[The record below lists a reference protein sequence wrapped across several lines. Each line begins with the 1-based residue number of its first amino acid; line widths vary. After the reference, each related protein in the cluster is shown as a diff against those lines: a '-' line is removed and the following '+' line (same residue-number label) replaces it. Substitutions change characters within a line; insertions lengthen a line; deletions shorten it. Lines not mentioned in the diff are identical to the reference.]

1 MPSPGHATAAR
12 LPAGLH
18 LSAVQARPAGKEAE
32 AGRNGDLR
40 RDGGRRAGDPYRVDP
55 PRPMMGAMPEIH
67 DASFKLWY
75 DHPRMV
81 EDLLRGF
88 VPANLVGAFDFDTLE
103 QMPAQYVDEGLRQSR
118 GDAAWR
124 VRFRDAGPGGWLY
137 LLVLLEFQSTT
148 DRFIAARV
156 LAYTGQ
162 MYLKLIRNGEVAEDG
177 RLPPVLPVVIYNGR
191 SRWTAADEVGDIV
204 ATVGAGL
211 APFQPRQRYLLLD
224 EHAQRVEDLPGDNVV
239 TAQIALEQGSVEALA
254 PVLRGLGALLSGPRH
269 ASLRRAF
276 AEWTRQVV
284 EGSGL
289 ASAQPGLPGVLR
301 RLEEAG
307 ELEEMGTLLAERI
320 DEFAEKRAA
329 ERAAEQHARGLEQE
343 RALLARQAARKFG
356 AETAERLAALLAGI
370 DDAERLAGIGEA
382 VIDCADGDALLA
394 RAAADGGPG

>member
-1 MPSPGHATAAR
+1 
-12 LPAGLH
+12 
-18 LSAVQARPAGKEAE
+18 
-32 AGRNGDLR
+32 
-40 RDGGRRAGDPYRVDP
+40 
-55 PRPMMGAMPEIH
+55 MGTMPEVH

-88 VPANLVGAFDFDTLE
+88 VPANLVAAFDFDTLE

-124 VRFRDAGPGGWLY
+124 VRFRDAGSGGWLY
-137 LLVLLEFQSTT
+137 LLVLLEFQSSV
-148 DRFIAARV
+148 DRYMAARV

-162 MYLKLIRNGEVAEDG
+162 MYVKLIRNGELAEDG
-177 RLPPVLPVVIYNGR
+177 RLPPVLPIVIYNGVR
-191 SRWTAADEVGDIV
+191 PRWNAADEVGDVI
-204 ATVGAGL
+204 AAVGTGL

-224 EHAQRVEDLPGDNVV
+224 EHAQRIEDLPPDNVV

-254 PVLRGLGALLSGPRH
+254 PVLRGLGALLAGPRH

-276 AEWTRQVV
+276 AEWTRHVV

-301 RLEEAG
+301 GLEETG
-307 ELEEMGTLLAERI
+307 EIEEMGTLLAQRI
-320 DEFAEKRAA
+320 DEFAERHLEQGREQGR
-329 ERAAEQHARGLEQE
+329 ERGLEQGREQALEQE

-356 AETAERLAALLAGI
+356 AETAERLSALLGSI
-370 DDAERLAGIGEA
+370 DDPERLARIGEA
-382 VIDCADGDALLA
+382 LIDCADGAELLA
-394 RAAADGGPG
+394 RAGAGRGTG

>member
-1 MPSPGHATAAR
+1 
-12 LPAGLH
+12 
-18 LSAVQARPAGKEAE
+18 
-32 AGRNGDLR
+32 
-40 RDGGRRAGDPYRVDP
+40 
-55 PRPMMGAMPEIH
+55 MPEIH

-88 VPANLVGAFDFDTLE
+88 VPDNLVAAFDFETLE
-103 QMPAQYVDEGLRQSR
+103 QMPAQYVDEDLRQSR

-137 LLVLLEFQSTT
+137 LLVLLEFQSTI
-148 DRFIAARV
+148 DRHMAARV

-162 MYLKLIRNGEVAEDG
+162 MYMKLIRNGELGEDG

-191 SRWTAADEVGDIV
+191 PRWSAADEVGDVI
-204 ATVGAGL
+204 AAVGAGL

-254 PVLRGLGALLSGPRH
+254 PVLRGLGALLAGPRH

-276 AEWTRQVV
+276 AEWMRQVV
-284 EGSGL
+284 ELSRL
-289 ASAQPGLPGVLR
+289 ASAEPGLSGVLR
-301 RLEEAG
+301 WLEEAG

-320 DEFAEKRAA
+320 DEFAERHL
-329 ERAAEQHARGLEQE
+329 ERGREQGLEAE
-343 RALLARQAARKFG
+343 RALLVRQAARKFG
-356 AETAERLAALLAGI
+356 AETAERLAALLGGI
-370 DDAERLAGIGEA
+370 DDPERLAGIGEA
-382 VIDCADGDALLA
+382 VIDCADGEALLE
-394 RAAADGGPG
+394 RAAAAGGPG

>member
-1 MPSPGHATAAR
+1 MAR
-12 LPAGLH
+12 SALAGE
-18 LSAVQARPAGKEAE
+18 QAGAM
-32 AGRNGDLR
+32 RNGNR
-40 RDGGRRAGDPYRVDP
+40 RRAGGRRAGDPYRAGP
-55 PRPMMGAMPEIH
+55 ARPMMGPMPEIH

-88 VPANLVGAFDFDTLE
+88 VPANLVAAFDFGTLE

-124 VRFRDAGPGGWLY
+124 VRFRDAGTGGWLY
-137 LLVLLEFQSTT
+137 LLVLLEFQSTV
-148 DRFIAARV
+148 DRYMAARI
-156 LAYTGQ
+156 LAYIGQ
-162 MYLKLIRNGEVAEDG
+162 MYLKLIRNGELAADG
-177 RLPPVLPVVIYNGR
+177 RLPPVLPVVIFNGR
-191 SRWTAADEVGDIV
+191 TTWTAADEVGDTI
-204 ATVGAGL
+204 AAVGAGL

-224 EHAQRVEDLPGDNVV
+224 EHAQRVEDLPSDNVV

-254 PVLRGLGALLSGPRH
+254 PVLRGLGALLAGPRH

-289 ASAQPGLPGVLR
+289 ASAQPGLTGVLR

-320 DEFAEKRAA
+320 DEFAEKRAE
-329 ERAAEQHARGLEQE
+329 ERAAERHARGLEQGREQGREQGLEQE

-356 AETAERLAALLAGI
+356 SETAERLAALLGGI
-370 DDAERLAGIGEA
+370 DDPERLAGIGEA

-394 RAAADGGPG
+394 RAAAAGGSG

>member
-1 MPSPGHATAAR
+1 
-12 LPAGLH
+12 
-18 LSAVQARPAGKEAE
+18 
-32 AGRNGDLR
+32 
-40 RDGGRRAGDPYRVDP
+40 
-55 PRPMMGAMPEIH
+55 MMGPMPEIH

-88 VPANLVGAFDFDTLE
+88 VPANLVSAFDFDTLE

-124 VRFRDAGPGGWLY
+124 VRFRDAGSGGWLY
-137 LLVLLEFQSTT
+137 LLVLLEFQSTV
-148 DRFIAARV
+148 DRFMAARV

-162 MYLKLIRNGEVAEDG
+162 MYLKLIRNGEVAADG
-177 RLPPVLPVVIYNGR
+177 KLPPVLPVVIYNGR
-191 SRWTAADEVGDIV
+191 PRWTAADEVGDIV

-254 PVLRGLGALLSGPRH
+254 PVLRGLGSLLSGPRH

-289 ASAQPGLPGVLR
+289 ASAQPGLSGVLR

-320 DEFAEKRAA
+320 DEFAERHL
-329 ERAAEQHARGLEQE
+329 ERGLEQGRERGIEQE
-343 RALLARQAARKFG
+343 RALLVRQAARKFG
-356 AETAERLAALLAGI
+356 SETADRLAALLAVI

-394 RAAADGGPG
+394 RAAAVGGSD

>member
-1 MPSPGHATAAR
+1 M
-12 LPAGLH
+12 
-18 LSAVQARPAGKEAE
+18 
-32 AGRNGDLR
+32 
-40 RDGGRRAGDPYRVDP
+40 
-55 PRPMMGAMPEIH
+55 
-67 DASFKLWY
+67 
-75 DHPRMV
+75 
-81 EDLLRGF
+81 
-88 VPANLVGAFDFDTLE
+88 
-103 QMPAQYVDEGLRQSR
+103 
-118 GDAAWR
+118 
-124 VRFRDAGPGGWLY
+124 
-137 LLVLLEFQSTT
+137 
-148 DRFIAARV
+148 AARV

-162 MYLKLIRNGEVAEDG
+162 MYIKLIRNGEVAEDG
-177 RLPPVLPVVIYNGR
+177 RLPPVLPVVVYNGR

-211 APFQPRQRYLLLD
+211 APFQSRQRYLLLD
-224 EHAQRVEDLPGDNVV
+224 EHAQRVEDLPEDNVV

-289 ASAQPGLPGVLR
+289 ASAQPGLTGVLR

-329 ERAAEQHARGLEQE
+329 ERAAEQHARGLEQGRERGLEQE
-343 RALLARQAARKFG
+343 RALLVRQAARKFG
-356 AETAERLAALLAGI
+356 AGTAERLAALLGGI
-370 DDAERLAGIGEA
+370 DDPERLAGIGEA

-394 RAAADGGPG
+394 RAAVDGGSD